1 MLFEISLM
9 SRRRI
14 ERTSILA
21 TIGEFIVRLLGIS
34 LSLLGLGP
42 GQLTAFSSGG
52 GWRSVVPSA
61 VSRDLTRSASS
72 FQPPVPAYPL
82 NVSLRTSL
90 ALKKQSHRYP
100 ERDPSLPI
108 MSDILSDRSP

>member
-82 NVSLRTSL
+82 KRHFADKSCLEKAV
-90 ALKKQSHRYP
+90 
-100 ERDPSLPI
+100 PS
-108 MSDILSDRSP
+108 ILGA